1 MQGMYAQPLH
11 PDYLHNVWP
20 LVKFWLASGLKHGA
34 GEYNVDQLKVF
45 IQQGQ
50 HVLFSIIDDEGRM
63 VGAGTVA
70 IENYPNA
77 RIGFITS
84 LGGVGVLNSEVFE
97 SLADWARN
105 NGCTSI
111 RGAVRP
117 SMARLCKKAGFGQQ
131 YIIVEHK
138 L

>member
-1 MQGMYAQPLH
+1 MRAMYAHPIH
-11 PDYLHNVWP
+11 PDYLQKVWP
-20 LVKFWLASGLKHGA
+20 LVKDWLASGLRHGA
-34 GEYNVDQLKVF
+34 GEYSVDQLKVL

-50 HVLFSIIDDEGRM
+50 HILFTIQTDDEV

-70 IENYPNA
+70 FEDYPNA
-77 RIGFITS
+77 RIAFITS
-84 LGGVGVLNSEVFE
+84 LGGVGVLNTETFE
-97 SLADWARN
+97 SLAEWARN

-117 SMARLCKKAGFGQQ
+117 SVARLCKKTGFEQR
-131 YIIVEHK
+131 YIIVEHS